1 MEIIDAQL
9 HEPGI
14 DDFWSD
20 HDPTIRRGVLDE
32 ALHTLL
38 AAVGVSGAVLHPV
51 EDVEWAHSVAAR
63 EPHRFAV
70 VPMLARVD
78 SPIRAWW
85 DSRRWDSIDPTL
97 PDLEERLERALERPG
112 FAGLRVFA
120 TAEMNGPPAPASGYH
135 VALAWCERRGVPIF
149 VAGAGLATVIGTLVR
164 TFPGLV
170 LVLDQMGL
178 HVGDPDVWSG
188 VPSAA
193 RTGGLPD
200 RPPQNDRPSRAR
212 ERGLSSEDIGRRLR
226 QIVETFGARDAA
238 CGPLTSA
245 GSRGGSGCGNRFP
258 HGDSADH
265 TYAESLSF
273 VRDAAWLDDED
284 THLLLGGTTRRL
296 LRWPTRPG

>member
-14 DDFWSD
+14 DDSWSD

-63 EPHRFAV
+63 EPHRFVV

-120 TAEMNGPPAPASGYH
+120 TAEMNVLPAPASGYH

-149 VAGAGLATVIGTLVR
+149 VAGAGLATVVGTLAR
-164 TFPGLV
+164 TFPDLV

-178 HVGDPDVWSG
+178 HPEDPDVWSG
-188 VPSAA
+188 VPSLLGLAA
-193 RTGGLPD
+193 YPTVHLKMTDLPALANGAS
-200 RPPQNDRPSRAR
+200 P
-212 ERGLSSEDIGRRLR
+212 SEDIGPRLR
-226 QIVETFGARDAA
+226 QIVDTFGARRCMWASDI
-238 CGPLTSA
+238 
-245 GSRGGSGCGNRFP
+245 SRVQGRVGCGNRFP
-258 HGDSADH
+258 HGDSPDH

-273 VRDAAWLDDED
+273 VRDASWLDDED